1 SNIQTGAE
9 RMPHDLSHL
18 GFLAGQ
24 IGRLITISTTPVIA
38 GDSFEMDAVG
48 ALRLSPLRRGLAI
61 DSTVDIFTFYV
72 PHRHVYG
79 EQWIKFMKDGVNATP
94 LPTVNTTGYI
104 DHAAFLGTINPDTNK
119 IPKHLFQGYLNIYN
133 NYFKAPWMPDRT
145 EANPNEL
152 NQDDAR
158 YGFRC
163 CHLKNI
169 WTAPLPPETELSRQM
184 TTSTG
189 MAPVTTKFRDVP
201 NLSGTPLIFRDNKGR
216 TIKTGQLGIGP
227 VDAGF
232 LVAQNTA
239 QAANGERA
247 IPSNL
252 WADLS
257 NATSIDIM
265 GLQAAYANLHTDQE
279 RDYFMQRYRDVISS
293 FGGKTSYDADNRPLL
308 VMRSNLWA
316 SGYDVDGTDQTSLGQ
331 FSGRVQQTY
340 KHSVPRFFVPEHG
353 TMFTLALVRFPP
365 TATKEI
371 QYLNAKGALTYT
383 DIAGDPVLY
392 GNLPPREISMK
403 DVFRS
408 GDSSKKFKIAEGQWY
423 RYAPSYVSPAY
434 HLLEG
439 FPFIQEPPSG
449 DLQERVLIRHHDYD
463 QCFQSVQLLQWNSQV
478 KFNVTVYRNLPTTR
492 DSIMTS

>member
-1 SNIQTGAE
+1 MSNIQTGAE

-24 IGRLITISTTPVIA
+24 IGRLITILTTPVIA

-133 NYFKAPWMPDRT
+133 NYFKATWMPDRT
-145 EANPNEL
+145 EANTN
-152 NQDDAR
+152 
-158 YGFRC
+158 
-163 CHLKNI
+163 
-169 WTAPLPPETELSRQM
+169 ELSRQM
-184 TTSTG
+184 TTST
-189 MAPVTTKFRDVP
+189 
-201 NLSGTPLIFRDNKGR
+201 
-216 TIKTGQLGIGP
+216 
-227 VDAGF
+227 
-232 LVAQNTA
+232 
-239 QAANGERA
+239 
-247 IPSNL
+247 
-252 WADLS
+252 
-257 NATSIDIM
+257 TSIDIM

-279 RDYFMQRYRDVISS
+279 RDYFMQRYHDVISS

-392 GNLPPREISMK
+392 GNLPPREVCMK

-423 RYAPSYVSPAY
+423 RYAHSYVSHGY
-434 HLLEG
+434 SLLDG
-439 FPFIQEPPSG
+439 FQFIQEPPSG

-492 DSIMTS
+492 DSIMTL